1 MTTRLA
7 PLLGVG
13 ERELVAFVGAGGKST
28 LMVALGR
35 ELAAAGS
42 LVVITTTTK
51 MGSDQ
56 VERFPNVALS
66 AAPADVE
73 TALQRPEP
81 VLVLATHDR
90 HKVTGP
96 PPEAV
101 DALFAETRADFVLVE
116 ADGARGR
123 SFKAPAKHEP
133 VIPQST
139 TLVVVVFGADALG
152 RPIRAMAHRPELVAA
167 LAGCG
172 VDDRITPELAATVL
186 GHREGGLQ
194 GIPPQARTVVAITK
208 AHREGRGSLVAELSE
223 RLTHLPEFERV
234 TVLPEPESLR
244 AR

>member
-7 PLLGVG
+7 PLLGVA

-42 LVVITTTTK
+42 VVVITTTTK

-56 VERFPNVALS
+56 VERFPNVVLS

-73 TALQRPEP
+73 TALERPGP

-90 HKVTGP
+90 RKVTGP

-101 DALFAETRADFVLVE
+101 DALFAETSADFVLVE

-152 RPIRAMAHRPELVAA
+152 RPISVAHRPELVAA

-172 VDDRITPELAATVL
+172 VDDLITSELAATVL
-186 GHREGGLQ
+186 GHREGGLR
-194 GIPPQARTVVAITK
+194 GVPAHARTVVAITK
-208 AHREGRGSLVAELSE
+208 AHRVGRGPLVADLAG
-223 RLTHLPEFERV
+223 RLTRQADVEGV
-234 TVLPEPESLR
+234 AVLPEPEWLG